1 MNEDNEGIR
10 PGLDIAVIGMAGRF
24 PGARNTDEFWKILK
38 NGEEPIT
45 FFSEKE
51 LKGYGISPELL
62 KMSNYVKAKPMV
74 DDIEY
79 FDAYF
84 FGFTPREAE
93 KINPQLRLLLECAW
107 FALEEAGY
115 DPDRFDGAIGCF
127 AGGTN
132 NFVWQGRLLFSA
144 GGSTSDFFHT
154 LHLTD
159 KDHLSTFI
167 SYKLNLRG
175 PSFTFETQCSTSLVA
190 VHLSCQAL
198 LSGECDMA
206 LAGGATITTPT
217 KSGYIYEEGMILSPD
232 GHLRAFDAQANGSVF
247 GEGAGMVLLKPIEE
261 AVADGDNILA
271 VIRGSFINNDGNRKI
286 GYSAPSVEGQA
297 EAIRTALELA
307 QVETDSISYIEAHGT
322 ATSLGDQIELEALKI
337 AFDTEKKHFC
347 RLGTV
352 KTNMGHL
359 DNAAGVAGLIKTVMS
374 LKHRLITKV
383 LHFQTPN
390 PNIDFEDS
398 PFVVNTE
405 LCEWKNGKYPLRAGI
420 SSFGIGG
427 SNAIVIVEEPPEL
440 KPSSESRQWQLLP
453 LSAKTDT
460 ALEQASANLARFF
473 EENHDVKLADAAF
486 TLQVGRKIFRNKK
499 VVVCASGEEAVYAL
513 SGDETGYECTSPN
526 RPIAQTFCNQYEN
539 RPTYFMFSGLGSQYV
554 NMGVGLYR
562 DEPVFRE
569 EIDRCF
575 SILKSYVNDDL
586 KGILYPASGS
596 EEEAEQKINHPEVS
610 LILIFIFE
618 YALAKLL
625 LKWGIQPDAMIGYS
639 FGEYTAACLAG
650 VFSLEDALELIVYR
664 GQLIQTL
671 PEGAML
677 SVPLSRDQVEPMLDE
692 GLYLSIDNGP
702 SCVVAGLKESVDT
715 FEKKLKS
722 MKLLCMRV
730 PNSYAVHSGLMEP
743 ILQAFEEKVSR
754 ISLDKPRIPYVSVVT
769 GDWIKDEEAADP
781 AYWSKHLRQTVRF
794 ADGIKELV
802 KEPHSIFVEIG
813 PGRDLSSLVMRYME
827 ENSNQHVINLIRHPQ
842 KNVSDSYYLLNKLG
856 WLWLYGIG
864 IDWAGF
870 YEGERRH
877 RIALPTY
884 PLERQY
890 QWAWDDQP
898 KKDATAKSKK
908 PPEGKLPDIA
918 DWFSV
923 PQWERGLLMSHKS
936 FKTTKQSCQL
946 VFINETGFSVALEK
960 RLRSQDSME
969 LIMVEKGNGFSKIGE
984 KSYAIDP
991 QKGEDYKSLMEEI
1004 DRLDREP
1011 VRIVHLWSIG
1021 ENGERELDKAAFDAA
1036 QELGLFSIFFL
1047 SQAIAKQAFSGK
1059 TNLFILSN
1067 GVHEVTGEEVL
1078 FPEKTTILGFSK
1090 AIQQELVN
1098 IKCRCVDIVMP
1109 EPQSRVE
1116 ESLTNRLMEEF
1127 STPSPDTVIAYRGA
1141 YRWVETYTP
1150 TRLEEVDGDIPR
1162 LKTGGVYLIT
1172 GGMGRVGFILARYLA
1187 ETYQARLILFGRS
1200 QLPPRSEWQDY
1211 LAAHEKTD
1219 SNARKIS
1226 KILELEELGGEVMAG
1241 CADVADEQQ
1250 MKRLIAEA
1258 EQHFGAIN
1266 GVIHAAA
1273 ILNPDIFRIISMLDR
1288 KVFEVQFPPK
1298 VYGLLVLKKL
1308 FENRPLDFC
1317 LVVST
1322 PASILAGLSFGSYA
1336 ATNNFLD
1343 AFVYWFNRQSR
1354 TPWITVNWADWEPEE
1369 KQVSTS
1375 SSVGSAL
1382 EEMLMTPQEG
1392 VETFRRI
1399 LKYCCTNQILVSAGD
1414 MQERFD
1420 QWVKLES
1427 MQVEDKSQQK
1437 KKRSLN
1443 PRPNLITPYVAPEN
1457 HVQEVLAEIWSD
1469 LFGYDKVGID
1479 DDFFELG
1486 GDSLKVVMVIA
1497 RIHKKLNVVM
1507 TLTEFFKRPTIEKIV
1522 EYIETAETSAFVAI
1536 NPVEKREYYPV
1547 SSAQK
1552 RLYFLQIMDKNSLGY
1567 NEFQVVALD
1576 GELVRNRLEKAL
1588 SQLIRRHESLRTEM
1602 TMIGSDLCQRIHG
1615 EVEFAVNYYEADAN
1629 GVKSIVDRFIQPFD
1643 LSRPPFMRVGVIQ
1656 TGEKKYVFMID
1667 MHHIITDGVSSELF
1681 IKEFTALYANQELAP
1696 LRVQYKDYTR
1706 WQQMQRTQGSLKEQE
1721 EYWLAEFT
1729 GKLPVLELPTDFPR
1743 PPLQSFL
1750 GNTVGFE
1757 LGINET
1763 KRLKELAL
1771 ENDLTLFMLLISAFT
1786 VLLAK
1791 LSGQT
1796 DIIVGTPTA
1805 GRRHEDLQSII
1816 GVFINTLVIRSQP
1829 VGEKTIAQYLGEI
1842 KDITLQAFENQ
1853 DYQFE
1858 DLIERVAVN
1867 RDMSRNP
1874 LFDVMF
1880 ILQNMDV
1887 QPEGIPEA
1895 KISDVEVRPYFR
1907 PGKISKFD
1915 LTLTAVES
1923 HDNLSLKF
1931 QYCTKLFKIDSIER
1945 MLRFLRVILAS
1956 VRQGWDRKIGEI
1968 EILTDEEKTQ
1978 ILYTFNNTAAPYPQE
1993 QTVHGLFESRV
2004 KGSMLQPALVYQ
2016 QYKLSFE
2023 ECNDQANRL
2032 AAELRDRG
2040 VGANSIVALMVE
2052 RSVEMMLAILGIL
2065 KAGGAY
2071 LPIDPDFPEERIKYM
2086 LKDSQ
2091 AALLVTQERFSDTF
2105 GDMCHCLNL
2114 DDFPFDGS
2122 ESVAIEPV
2130 NRAADL
2136 VYVTYT
2142 SGSTGNPKGVMIQHR
2157 AVVNFIKAMTGLIE
2171 FSQKDCVLS
2180 LTTISFDIFGLET
2193 LVPLTVG
2200 TAVVIG
2206 SREEQLNTRAA
2217 AVAVESKRVT
2227 ILQVT
2232 PSKLQLILSS
2242 PEAKR
2247 ILTPLKY
2254 LLVGGE
2260 LFPQPVLEEARE
2272 IVQGRIF
2279 NLYGPTETTI
2289 WSTARDVT
2297 GKDVQL
2303 NIGKPIA
2310 NTTTYVLEKNGF
2322 PTPIGVAGEL
2332 YIGGAGLSRGYLNR
2346 PDLTAGQFSPHQHLT
2361 PGSPRLYRSGDL
2373 VRWLPDGELEIL
2385 GRIDHQVK
2393 VRGFRIEPG
2402 EIESQLLKRGDI
2414 KDALVTV
2421 KNDNKREKSIF
2432 AYIVPT
2438 NGSDDFDAALLR
2450 EYLSLKLPEYMI
2462 PSYFVRLEAIPL
2474 MASGKVDHKALE
2486 SDGMMIGTEVE
2497 YTPPETELE
2506 MTLTEI
2512 WREVLGVDKVGI
2524 HDNFFNLG
2532 GNSIGV
2538 ISLNTKIKEVL
2549 NLDIPVVV
2557 VYRYLTVSSLAKYLM
2572 QGDSGMDQFVRKTD
2586 RTEEFR
2592 RGKDRIKQRIKRRAT
2607 SHEQIN

>member
-1 MNEDNEGIR
+1 MNEDSEGIR

-24 PGARNTDEFWKILK
+24 PGARNTDEFWEILK
-38 NGEEPIT
+38 NGEEPII
-45 FFSEKE
+45 FFSEEE

-62 KMSNYVKAKPMV
+62 KMPNYIKAKPMV

-115 DPDRFDGAIGCF
+115 DPDRYDGAIGCF

-144 GGSTSDFFHT
+144 DGSTSDFFHT

-206 LAGGATITTPT
+206 LAGGATITTPK

-247 GEGAGMVLLKPIEE
+247 GEGAGMVLLKPVEE
-261 AVADGDNILA
+261 AVAAGDNILA
-271 VIRGSFINNDGNRKI
+271 VIRSSFINNDGNRKI

-307 QVETDSISYIEAHGT
+307 QVETDSIGYFEAHGT
-322 ATSLGDQIELEALKI
+322 ATSLGDQIELEALRV
-337 AFDTEKKHFC
+337 AFDTDKKHFC

-359 DNAAGVAGLIKTVMS
+359 DNAAGVAGLIKTVLS

-390 PNIDFEDS
+390 PNIDFENS

-440 KPSSESRQWQLLP
+440 KPSSGSRQWQLLP

-473 EENHDVKLADAAF
+473 EENRDVKLADAAF
-486 TLQVGRKIFRNKK
+486 TLQVGRKVFRNKK
-499 VVVCASGEEAVYAL
+499 LVVCATAEEAVYAL
-513 SGDETGYECTSPN
+513 SGDETGYESTSPN

-610 LILIFIFE
+610 LILIFVFE

-702 SCVVAGLKESVDT
+702 SCVVAGLKETVDT

-730 PNSYAVHSGLMEP
+730 ANSYAVHSGLMEP
-743 ILQAFEEKVSR
+743 ILQAFEEKVSSV
-754 ISLDKPRIPYVSVVT
+754 SLDKPRIPYVSVVT

-781 AYWSKHLRQTVRF
+781 GYWSKHLRQTVRF

-827 ENSNQHVINLIRHPQ
+827 ENSNQHVINLVRHPQ

-877 RIALPTY
+877 RITLPTY

-890 QWAWDDQP
+890 HWAWEDQP
-898 KKDATAKSKK
+898 QKSATGKSKK

-923 PQWERGLLMSHKS
+923 PQWERVLLMSHKS
-936 FKTTKQSCQL
+936 FKTTEQSCQL
-946 VFINETGFSVALEK
+946 VFINETGFSAALEK
-960 RLRSQDSME
+960 RLRSRDSLD
-969 LIMVEKGNGFSKIGE
+969 LITVEKGSRFSKIGE
-984 KSYAIDP
+984 KKYAINP
-991 QKGEDYKSLMEEI
+991 QRSEDYKSLMEEI

-1011 VRIVHLWSIG
+1011 VRIVHLWNIG

-1047 SQAIAKQAFSGK
+1047 SQAIAKQAFSEK

-1098 IKCRCVDIVMP
+1098 IKCRCVDIVLP
-1109 EPQSRVE
+1109 KPKSRVE
-1116 ESLTNRLMEEF
+1116 KSLINSLMEEF
-1127 STPSPDTVIAYRGA
+1127 STPSPDTVIAYRGD
-1141 YRWVETYTP
+1141 YRWVETYP
-1150 TRLEEVDGDIPR
+1150 PIRLEEIDGDIPR

-1172 GGMGRVGFILARYLA
+1172 GGMGRVGFILAKYLA

-1200 QLPPRSEWQDY
+1200 QLPPRSEWEDY
-1211 LAAHEKTD
+1211 LAAHDKTD

-1250 MKRLIAEA
+1250 MKRLITEA
-1258 EQHFGAIN
+1258 EQHFGDIN

-1273 ILNPDIFRIISMLDR
+1273 ILNPDIFRIISMLNK
-1288 KVFEVQFPPK
+1288 KVFEIQFPPK
-1298 VYGLLVLKKL
+1298 VYGLLVLRKL
-1308 FENRPLDFC
+1308 FENKPLDFC

-1343 AFVYWFNRQSR
+1343 AFVYWFNRKSR

-1369 KQVSTS
+1369 KQVSS

-1399 LKYCCTNQILVSAGD
+1399 LKYCRTNQILVSAGD

-1427 MQVEDKSQQK
+1427 LQMEDESQQK
-1437 KKRSLN
+1437 KKRALN
-1443 PRPNLITPYVAPEN
+1443 PRPNLITPYAAPES

-1486 GDSLKVVMVIA
+1486 GDSLRAITA
-1497 RIHKKLNVVM
+1497 ISLIHKKFKIDLP
-1507 TLTEFFKRPTIEKIV
+1507 LEKFFLAPTINKQA
-1522 EYIETAETSAFVAI
+1522 EYIMTAKEGEYFTI
-1536 NPVEKREYYPV
+1536 QPIEEKAYYPL
-1547 SSAQK
+1547 SSVQK
-1552 RLYFLQIMDKNSLGY
+1552 RLYILQQLDKDNVAY
-1567 NEFQVVALD
+1567 NEPLIWKLAGGFDREKFNEALKRLIKRHTILRTSIHMLNGKPVQKIHSQVEAQV
-1576 GELVRNRLEKAL
+1576 EYYETTKEKADE
-1588 SQLIRRHESLRTEM
+1588 LI
-1602 TMIGSDLCQRIHG
+1602 GQ
-1615 EVEFAVNYYEADAN
+1615 
-1629 GVKSIVDRFIQPFD
+1629 FIRPFD
-1643 LSRPPFMRVGVIQ
+1643 LSRPPFFRIGIIKV
-1656 TGEKKYVFMID
+1656 GEKEYILVVD
-1667 MHHIITDGVSSELF
+1667 MHHIITDGVSDEIF
-1681 IKEFTALYANQELAP
+1681 IREFMQLYAERDLIELK
-1696 LRVQYKDYTR
+1696 LQYTDYVE
-1706 WQQMQRTQGSLKEQE
+1706 WQQRVSNRDEIRMQETFWLEQFE
-1721 EYWLAEFT
+1721 GEI
-1729 GKLPVLELPTDFPR
+1729 PVLELPLDYPR
-1743 PPLQSFL
+1743 PEFQSFE
-1750 GNTVGFE
+1750 GGIVEFE
-1757 LGINET
+1757 LDEQNT
-1763 KRLKELAL
+1763 TALKELAL
-1771 ENDLTLFMLLISAFT
+1771 KQGVTLYMTLLSLFNI
-1786 VLLAK
+1786 LLSK
-1791 LSGQT
+1791 LSGQE
-1796 DIIVGTPTA
+1796 DIIIGTSVA
-1805 GRRHEDLQSII
+1805 GRRHADLQYII
-1816 GVFINTLVIRSQP
+1816 GPFVNTLALKASVKMNKTFNEFVQEIR
-1829 VGEKTIAQYLGEI
+1829 EKTL
-1842 KDITLQAFENQ
+1842 KAFDNQ
-1853 DYQFE
+1853 DFQFE
-1858 DLIERVAVN
+1858 DLIEKLDIK
-1867 RDMSRNP
+1867 RDTGRNP
-1874 LFDVMF
+1874 LFDVQF
-1880 ILQNMDV
+1880 VLQNTALYT
-1887 QPEGIPEA
+1887 EEA
-1895 KISDVEVRPYFR
+1895 KSLDVSIPGLNLMPYNTAS
-1907 PGKISKFD
+1907 KVSKFD
-1915 LTLTAVES
+1915 LRLDITEETNQLFMFFE
-1923 HDNLSLKF
+1923 
-1931 QYCTKLFKIDSIER
+1931 YCTRLFKKETVQ
-1945 MLRFLRVILAS
+1945 RF
-1956 VRQGWDRKIGEI
+1956 
-1968 EILTDEEKTQ
+1968 
-1978 ILYTFNNTAAPYPQE
+1978 
-1993 QTVHGLFESRV
+1993 
-2004 KGSMLQPALVYQ
+2004 
-2016 QYKLSFE
+2016 
-2023 ECNDQANRL
+2023 
-2032 AAELRDRG
+2032 
-2040 VGANSIVALMVE
+2040 
-2052 RSVEMMLAILGIL
+2052 
-2065 KAGGAY
+2065 
-2071 LPIDPDFPEERIKYM
+2071 
-2086 LKDSQ
+2086 
-2091 AALLVTQERFSDTF
+2091 
-2105 GDMCHCLNL
+2105 
-2114 DDFPFDGS
+2114 
-2122 ESVAIEPV
+2122 
-2130 NRAADL
+2130 
-2136 VYVTYT
+2136 
-2142 SGSTGNPKGVMIQHR
+2142 
-2157 AVVNFIKAMTGLIE
+2157 
-2171 FSQKDCVLS
+2171 
-2180 LTTISFDIFGLET
+2180 TIYF
-2193 LVPLTVG
+2193 
-2200 TAVVIG
+2200 
-2206 SREEQLNTRAA
+2206 
-2217 AVAVESKRVT
+2217 K
-2227 ILQVT
+2227 
-2232 PSKLQLILSS
+2232 
-2242 PEAKR
+2242 
-2247 ILTPLKY
+2247 
-2254 LLVGGE
+2254 
-2260 LFPQPVLEEARE
+2260 E
-2272 IVQGRIF
+2272 IVS
-2279 NLYGPTETTI
+2279 E
-2289 WSTARDVT
+2289 
-2297 GKDVQL
+2297 
-2303 NIGKPIA
+2303 
-2310 NTTTYVLEKNGF
+2310 VLKN
-2322 PTPIGVAGEL
+2322 
-2332 YIGGAGLSRGYLNR
+2332 
-2346 PDLTAGQFSPHQHLT
+2346 
-2361 PGSPRLYRSGDL
+2361 
-2373 VRWLPDGELEIL
+2373 
-2385 GRIDHQVK
+2385 
-2393 VRGFRIEPG
+2393 
-2402 EIESQLLKRGDI
+2402 GDI
-2414 KDALVTV
+2414 KVKDISISHNLRDGDA
-2421 KNDNKREKSIF
+2421 NYSEAD
-2432 AYIVPT
+2432 Y
-2438 NGSDDFDAALLR
+2438 SDF
-2450 EYLSLKLPEYMI
+2450 
-2462 PSYFVRLEAIPL
+2462 
-2474 MASGKVDHKALE
+2474 
-2486 SDGMMIGTEVE
+2486 
-2497 YTPPETELE
+2497 
-2506 MTLTEI
+2506 
-2512 WREVLGVDKVGI
+2512 
-2524 HDNFFNLG
+2524 
-2532 GNSIGV
+2532 
-2538 ISLNTKIKEVL
+2538 
-2549 NLDIPVVV
+2549 
-2557 VYRYLTVSSLAKYLM
+2557 
-2572 QGDSGMDQFVRKTD
+2572 QF
-2586 RTEEFR
+2586 
-2592 RGKDRIKQRIKRRAT
+2592 
-2607 SHEQIN
+2607 